1 MLKIKELRNKQNESQ
16 TALANK
22 IGVSLRTVQNYESGD
37 VDVPFKKLELIAKY
51 YDVSVSYLFSEET
64 SDAPYKRVYPNFRSI
79 PLVTQYAY
87 AGYLGGFGDHE
98 YVEQLP
104 TVPFPLEASEKG
116 NFLAFEVRGDSMN
129 DCTMDAIME
138 GDVLLGQEVT
148 SDKWQDK
155 FPTKH
160 WGWILVHKTEGLLI
174 KQISKHDT
182 DTGVLTLHSLN
193 SFYDDL
199 NVNIDDIG
207 QIFKAFSF
215 SRKPR

>member
-1 MLKIKELRNKQNESQ
+1 MLKIKELRNKKNESQ

-37 VDVPFKKLELIAKY
+37 VDVPLKKLQLIAKH
-51 YDVSVSYLFSEET
+51 YDVSVSYLFSEDN
-64 SDAPYKRVYPNFRSI
+64 SGVPYERVYPNFRSI

-87 AGYLGGFGDHE
+87 AGYLGGFGDQE

-104 TVPFPLEASEKG
+104 TVTFPLEASEKG

-129 DCTMDAIME
+129 DGTKDAIIE
-138 GDVLLGQEVT
+138 GDVLLGQEVAQ
-148 SDKWQDK
+148 DKWQYK

-160 WGWILVHKTEGLLI
+160 WGWILVHKTEGILI

-193 SFYDDL
+193 SFYEDL

>member
-1 MLKIKELRNKQNESQ
+1 
-16 TALANK
+16 
-22 IGVSLRTVQNYESGD
+22 
-37 VDVPFKKLELIAKY
+37 
-51 YDVSVSYLFSEET
+51 
-64 SDAPYKRVYPNFRSI
+64 
-79 PLVTQYAY
+79 
-87 AGYLGGFGDHE
+87 
-98 YVEQLP
+98 
-104 TVPFPLEASEKG
+104 
-116 NFLAFEVRGDSMN
+116 MN
-129 DCTMDAIME
+129 DGTMDAIME

-148 SDKWQDK
+148 SDKWQGK

-182 DTGVLTLHSLN
+182 DTRVLTLHSLN